1 VGVGVGHSPGD
12 VFTELAVLKR
22 EQTQLTKRQLLLL
35 NFEGL
40 RVDNDLERLA
50 VVRA

>member
-1 VGVGVGHSPGD
+1 MGVGVGHSPGD
-12 VFTELAVLKR
+12 VFTELAVWKR